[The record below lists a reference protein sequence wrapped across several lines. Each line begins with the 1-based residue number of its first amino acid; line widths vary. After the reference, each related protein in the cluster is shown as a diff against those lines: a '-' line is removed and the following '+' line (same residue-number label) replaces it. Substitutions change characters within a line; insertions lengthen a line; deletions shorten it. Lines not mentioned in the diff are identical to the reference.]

1 MKTYKITGYI
11 KTKEKEEDD
20 WKKMRDDLIINL
32 PDEINPYEAIEESLK
47 LQTSNW
53 LFTLDEISEE
63 KARKG

>member
-11 KTKEKEEDD
+11 KTKGKKEDD
-20 WKKMRDDLIINL
+20 WKRLRDDLTINL

-47 LQTSNW
+47 MQTSNW
-53 LFTLDEISEE
+53 LFTVDEISEE

>member
-47 LQTSNW
+47 MQTSNW
-53 LFTLDEISEE
+53 LFTLDEISGEE
-63 KARKG
+63 ARKG